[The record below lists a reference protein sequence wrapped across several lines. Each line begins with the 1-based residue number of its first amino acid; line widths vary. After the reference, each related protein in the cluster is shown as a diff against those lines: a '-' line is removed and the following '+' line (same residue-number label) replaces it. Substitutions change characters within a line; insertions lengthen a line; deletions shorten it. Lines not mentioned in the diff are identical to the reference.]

1 MSSGYCLRVDLN
13 DDQKSRFRYHK
24 DIFAETYINFSQVD
38 SEMEDLLDTRHWEI
52 QLQGWNAN
60 CDTKLASVEH
70 ACIEYFE
77 KCTSKGK
84 KYQQ

>member
-1 MSSGYCLRVDLN
+1 MMIKRADL
-13 DDQKSRFRYHK
+13 DIVKIFLQKHILTLVRLIRK
-24 DIFAETYINFSQVD
+24 WK
-38 SEMEDLLDTRHWEI
+38 MLDTRHWEI

-84 KYQQ
+84 KYQE